1 MSLSELAI
9 IAGCLVVGYLVV
21 SFLMGGK
28 KTGQPPKAARNF
40 ETEQPPPGRTA
51 APLSWGE
58 VLDVSPAASGKE
70 IQAAYR
76 KQMSQYHPDK
86 VATLGQEIREV
97 AERKAKEIDAAYT
110 RAKLERGFE

>member
-1 MSLSELAI
+1 MNLSDIAI
-9 IAGCLVVGYLVV
+9 IVGSLVLGYLVV

-28 KTGQPPKAARNF
+28 KPSQTPDATRTSGPEQAPPAA
-40 ETEQPPPGRTA
+40 TTTYQTWA
-51 APLSWGE
+51 E

-76 KQMSQYHPDK
+76 KKMSEYHPDK
-86 VATLGQEIREV
+86 VATLGQELREL
-97 AERKAKEIDAAYT
+97 AERKSKDIDAAYT